1 MMMIGNTVVLI
12 RNHHHLVKRRVRA
25 LKFLYMLLASVRTG
39 HHVLKGFFHGTV
51 TETGYGSIPS
61 IIKPTLLPY
70 ESEGIRDSRK
80 TKALEEVVDVR

>member
-1 MMMIGNTVVLI
+1 M
-12 RNHHHLVKRRVRA
+12 A
-25 LKFLYMLLASVRTG
+25 
-39 HHVLKGFFHGTV
+39 V